1 MNTGILEAL
10 LIPDIAMEADD
21 ITKKV
26 NNILGGKDAPAENRT
41 EDQREEDLTQ
51 VDNIFDD
58 IKKDDAT
65 DNPQDNPV
73 NDDTTEDAPQ
83 DTETNDDPVG
93 ADELNDSLGDDQGD
107 STKDNPDMDDSGDIS
122 DDQRM
127 DDDSMGDDPNNP
139 EDGMNPEDKSI
150 FSDKNTLKKNMI
162 YFFNIIR
169 YTINTL
175 EESLGSSDNQ
185 ETLRIMNSVIQNL
198 YASKDILYDLITKQ
212 IEKESYEVLVTK
224 YITIKRIYDIS
235 CDMLEEHFTNNPNAR
250 VKYKRFKNKFK

>member
-83 DTETNDDPVG
+83 DTETEDNPGDMNDDQP
-93 ADELNDSLGDDQGD
+93 
-107 STKDNPDMDDSGDIS
+107 
-122 DDQRM
+122 M

-250 VKYKRFKNKFK
+250 VKYKRFKNKSK

>member
-83 DTETNDDPVG
+83 DTET
-93 ADELNDSLGDDQGD
+93 E
-107 STKDNPDMDDSGDIS
+107 DNPGDIS
-122 DDQRM
+122 DDQPM